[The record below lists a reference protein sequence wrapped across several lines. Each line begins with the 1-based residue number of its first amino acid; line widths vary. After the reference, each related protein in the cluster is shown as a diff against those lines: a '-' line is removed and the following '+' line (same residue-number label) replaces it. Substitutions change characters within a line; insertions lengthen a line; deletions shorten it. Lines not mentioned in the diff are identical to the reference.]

1 MSDMEAI
8 IGSPENP
15 KQRAFVYMEDPDD
28 LSSVFAMSN
37 TIPQS
42 QVRDALYAAFVQA
55 CKNPRSKV
63 SRAEMSLPIGKILD
77 LL

>member
-8 IGSPENP
+8 IGNPENP
-15 KQRAFVYMEDPDD
+15 KQRAFVYIEDPDD
-28 LSSVFAMSN
+28 LSSIFALSN

-42 QVRDALYAAFVQA
+42 QVKDALYAAFVQA
-55 CKNPRSKV
+55 CNHPRSKV
-63 SRAEMSLPIGKILD
+63 PRAEMSLPIGKILD

>member
-1 MSDMEAI
+1 MSDIEAI
-8 IGSPENP
+8 IGSVENP
-15 KQRAFVYMEDPDD
+15 KQQAFVYMEDPGD

-37 TIPQS
+37 TIPQNR
-42 QVRDALYAAFVQA
+42 VKDALYAAFVQA

-63 SRAEMSLPIGKILD
+63 SRAEVSLPIGKILD